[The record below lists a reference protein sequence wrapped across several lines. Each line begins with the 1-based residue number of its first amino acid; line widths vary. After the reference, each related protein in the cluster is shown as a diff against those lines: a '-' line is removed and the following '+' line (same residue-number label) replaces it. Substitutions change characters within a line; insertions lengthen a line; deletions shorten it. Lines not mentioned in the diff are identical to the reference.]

1 MNNLKKHSYYIF
13 LCLIFIGIKGF
24 SQSVITGK
32 ILAENKQELS
42 GATIIISTD
51 STSSILAYGISD
63 EKGNFDIKLNSSS
76 DSLFIKASFI
86 GYKTWTKTI
95 QNKTSQFLLQLTPS
109 SEELKEVLI
118 EAKIIEQR
126 GDTLS
131 FSVSAFKDQKDR
143 VIADIIKKLPGIEM
157 RPGGQIYYNG
167 KPIQK
172 YYIEGL
178 DLLEGRYSLANE
190 NLAVDDVSKVEIL
203 ENHQPI
209 KVLDSLEFSERA
221 SLNIK
226 LKKEIT
232 TSGTAEVGS
241 GLSPL
246 LWKAKITP
254 MIFAKKRQAI
264 VTYQSNN
271 TGSDVSREI
280 RDFSFDLSG
289 NDFSIDKTDLLSI
302 QKLSEPPF
310 AEDRWLDN
318 NVHLGSVNFLQ
329 RIKEDVELK
338 VNLSYLNDAQS
349 QQGRTETRFFT
360 LNDTINLIEKTNNKF
375 FVNTLQSKF
384 TLEKNTE
391 KNYFKNQLELN
402 AFWDSQR
409 GFIEQS
415 DAEILQ
421 NLNNPFTAVRNKLR
435 VLKTLGKQ
443 LITFRS
449 NIGYTHSNQNLLVSP
464 GQFAGILN
472 SNEPYAEIEQIINT
486 SNLFSEN
493 SAGFTKGLGKFTISP
508 EIGFSIQKQQIDSD
522 FLLSENNQISETD
535 FKNRLDFVT
544 ADIHL
549 KNAIRFKSID
559 ETWNLRLSTPLSLK
573 SFKLKDENIE
583 EKRKLE
589 RLVFEPN
596 FYVKKKLSAFWES
609 SVSAGFN
616 YNFGDIQQLYYGFI
630 LTNYRNLQRYNA
642 PISQQINQHYNGTLS
657 YRNPLKQLFL
667 SGSYS
672 YSIANNN
679 LLYSNQISEN
689 GAIILQAIERD
700 NSSNSNNFNLS
711 ASKYFSKMNT
721 TLKLSANYSVSNR
734 EQLLNENFVN
744 SENKS
749 LRLSGNV
756 DAEIFSWLTLTYS
769 GNYSVYETALENARF
784 PKIETNKHAMD
795 AFFYLADNQYLSGG
809 GEYYGNSLSAENGNN
824 YFVNLSYQYTFEK
837 PKIDLNISWNNV
849 FNTDEFVNAY
859 TNEFSFVESRY
870 QLRPSQVVASIK
882 FSF

>member
-1 MNNLKKHSYYIF
+1 M
-13 LCLIFIGIKGF
+13 LCLLFVGTKGYT
-24 SQSVITGK
+24 QSVITGK
-32 ILAENKQELS
+32 IFDENNRELS

-51 STSSILAYGISD
+51 STSAILAYGISN
-63 EKGNFDIKLNSSS
+63 EKGNFDIKLNSTS
-76 DSLFIKASFI
+76 DSLFIKVSFI
-86 GYKTWTKTI
+86 GYKTWAKTI
-95 QNKTSQFLLQLTPS
+95 ENKTSQLSVQLTPS

-232 TSGTAEVGS
+232 TSGTAEVGL
-241 GLSPL
+241 GLAPL

-254 MIFAKKRQAI
+254 MIFTKKRQAI

-289 NDFSIDKTDLLSI
+289 NDFSIDKTNWLSI

-310 AEDRWLDN
+310 AQERWLDN

-329 RIKEDVELK
+329 RIKEDVDLK
-338 VNLSYLNDAQS
+338 VNLSYLNDAQT
-349 QQGRTETRFFT
+349 QQGSTQTRFFT
-360 LNDTINLIEKTNNKF
+360 PTDTINLIEKTNNDIF
-375 FVNTLQSKF
+375 INTLQSKF

-391 KNYFKNQLELN
+391 KNYLKNQLELN

-409 GFIEQS
+409 GLIQQS
-415 DAEILQ
+415 DVTIHQ
-421 NLNNPFTAVRNKLR
+421 NLNNPFTAIRNKLR

-449 NIGYTHSNQNLLVSP
+449 NIGYTHANQNLLVSP
-464 GQFAGILN
+464 GQFEGILN
-472 SNEPYAEIEQIINT
+472 KSEPYSEIEQILKT
-486 SNLFSEN
+486 SHFFTNN
-493 SAGFTKGLGKFTISP
+493 SAGITKGLGKFTISP
-508 EIGFSIQKQQIDSD
+508 EIGFSIEKQQIDSD
-522 FLLSENNQISETD
+522 LFLNENNQISETD

-544 ADIHL
+544 SNL
-549 KNAIRFKSID
+549 YFKNAFRFKSND

-573 SFKLKDENIE
+573 SFKLDDENILV
-583 EKRKLE
+583 KRKIE

-596 FYVKKKLSAFWES
+596 FYVKKKLSAFLES
-609 SVSAGFN
+609 SISAGLN
-616 YNFGDIQQLYYGFI
+616 YDFGEVQQLYYGFI

-642 PISQQINQHYNGTLS
+642 PIAQQVNQKYNGTLS
-657 YRNPLKQLFL
+657 YRNPLKRLFF

-672 YSIANNN
+672 YTLANNN

-689 GAIILQAIERD
+689 GANVLQAIEKD
-700 NSSNSNNFNLS
+700 NFSNSNNFNLNG
-711 ASKYFSKMNT
+711 SKYFSKINT
-721 TLKLSANYSVSNR
+721 TLKLSANYSVTKR
-734 EQLLNENFVN
+734 EQLLNGNFVDVG
-744 SENKS
+744 NKNF
-749 LRLSGNV
+749 RLSGSL
-756 DAEIFSWLTLTYS
+756 DAEISSWLTVTYN
-769 GNYSVYETALENARF
+769 GIFSVYETAFENAQPALPTGRIQQI
-784 PKIETNKHAMD
+784 KTNKHTVD
-795 AFFYLADNQYLSGG
+795 AFFYLADNQYFSGG
-809 GEYYGNSLSAENGNN
+809 GEYYGNSLSEENANN
-824 YFVNLSYQYTFEK
+824 YFVNFSYQYTFEK
-837 PKIDLNISWNNV
+837 PKIDLNIGWNNIL
-849 FNTDEFVNAY
+849 NTDEFVNAY
-859 TNEFSFVESRY
+859 TNEFSYVESRY
-870 QLRPSQVVASIK
+870 QLRPSQVVASLK